1 MSTSTCSDG
10 RDHWT
15 SRPRGRGA
23 VQAVVACAVRSRCI
37 VLPKVGM
44 RDVRGFDTSRAS
56 VRQNT
61 TLLSR
66 LWSCLPAGPYSCSF
80 RFSRGA
86 LRGGGR
92 AAPSR
97 FSSTGVT

>member
-37 VLPKVGM
+37 VLPKVGREM
-44 RDVRGFDTSRAS
+44 FAVLTH
-56 VRQNT
+56 VP
-61 TLLSR
+61 
-66 LWSCLPAGPYSCSF
+66 CE
-80 RFSRGA
+80 
-86 LRGGGR
+86 R
-92 AAPSR
+92 AAKHNSAL
-97 FSSTGVT
+97 SSLVVSARRALQL